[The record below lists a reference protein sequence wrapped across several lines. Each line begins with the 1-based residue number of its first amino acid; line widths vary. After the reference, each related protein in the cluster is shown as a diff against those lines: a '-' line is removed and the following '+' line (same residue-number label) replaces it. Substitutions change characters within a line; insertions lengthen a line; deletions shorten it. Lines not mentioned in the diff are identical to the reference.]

1 MTSGEQHERR
11 ILESWFTNA
20 NPWTST
26 VREGLIASRALVT
39 DQAIIDAVM
48 ERAPTTVLDVGCG
61 EGWLARALNKK
72 NIAVTGIDVVPELIF
87 QATQVGG
94 GDFRVV
100 PYDDLESHF
109 SGETFDVVI
118 CNFSL
123 LGNESVEQVLAAA
136 PSLLNSGGAL
146 IVQTLHPISACGDRA
161 YEDGWR
167 EGSWAG
173 FDPAFTDPAPWYF
186 RTLESWAALFPKHGL
201 RLLEQREP
209 VHPVSGIPASVVF
222 IACAAREPR

>member
-1 MTSGEQHERR
+1 MTSGEQREQR
-11 ILESWFTNA
+11 ILESWVANA
-20 NPWTST
+20 DPWTST
-26 VREGLIASRALVT
+26 VREGRIASRVLVT

-48 ERAPTTVLDVGCG
+48 ERAPATALDVGCG
-61 EGWLARALNKK
+61 EGWLARVLNKQ
-72 NIAVTGIDVVPELIF
+72 NIAVTGVDVVPELIF
-87 QATQVGG
+87 QAMQAGG

-100 PYDDLESHF
+100 PYDDLDSHF
-109 SGETFDVVI
+109 ARETFDVVI

-136 PSLLNSGGAL
+136 PSLLNSGGTL
-146 IVQTLHPISACGDRA
+146 IVQTLHPISACGDHA

-201 RLLEQREP
+201 RLEEQREP
-209 VHPVSGIPASVVF
+209 AHPVSGLPASVVF
-222 IACAAREPR
+222 IAYAAREPR